1 MNMLYEKEV
10 GRIFNLIDPKDQ
22 SDVARIIADD
32 NRKGNGSPILEAIS
46 FIINQD
52 QISPVPEHDIN
63 IPSLDTDIEVSGEDT
78 P

>member
-1 MNMLYEKEV
+1 MLYEKEV

-46 FIINQD
+46 FIILSFP
-52 QISPVPEHDIN
+52 ISAVCC
-63 IPSLDTDIEVSGEDT
+63 
-78 P
+78 

>member
-52 QISPVPEHDIN
+52 QEWLALKPVQD
-63 IPSLDTDIEVSGEDT
+63 IPSLDTV
-78 P
+78 